1 MQRPRGATAVQTRM
15 RKGGMP
21 LTLFLSRDI
30 VCLGRLR
37 TSTRQRAACL
47 VEASASLRKRLD
59 AAHGSARGDWG
70 RGLMLRDMSLAA
82 AGLECSAVLS
92 LHRGAD
98 QPAQLNDLGT

>member
-1 MQRPRGATAVQTRM
+1 MYCIST
-15 RKGGMP
+15 
-21 LTLFLSRDI
+21 LTLFPCRDI
-30 VCLGRLR
+30 VCFGTVG

-47 VEASASLRKRLD
+47 VEGSASLRKRLD
-59 AAHGSARGDWG
+59 AAHGSARGDCG

-82 AGLECSAVLS
+82 AGLECSAVLR

>member
-1 MQRPRGATAVQTRM
+1 M
-15 RKGGMP
+15 
-21 LTLFLSRDI
+21 

-47 VEASASLRKRLD
+47 VEGSASLRKRLD
-59 AAHGSARGDWG
+59 AAHGSAGGDCG
-70 RGLMLRDMSLAA
+70 RGLMLRDMSLTA